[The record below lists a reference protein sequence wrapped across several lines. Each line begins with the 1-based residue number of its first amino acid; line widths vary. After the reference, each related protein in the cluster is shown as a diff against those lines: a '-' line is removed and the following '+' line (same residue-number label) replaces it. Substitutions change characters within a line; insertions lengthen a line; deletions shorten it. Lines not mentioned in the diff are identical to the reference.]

1 MKKLVLIIGISLF
14 SSSFT
19 NAQIETCDCKMDLD
33 FIIEKIRKMPS
44 YKKQIKGQNAEEF
57 EKLYSDLSSKMNI
70 PISIE
75 SCYKMLLQ
83 PMALINDIHASIKV
97 NTEFLSNA
105 IRKDKEKS
113 QTFKTSKRF
122 KSHPKFNKDLSLLKA
137 ELKKKLATEKE
148 GIYLLGKHEKIGIYY
163 DTNKK
168 DFIGVLLESNLIH
181 WELGEIRFYL
191 KHTNGNKYNM
201 YFYDIDTRTPRL
213 VKSLSFENG
222 RIWNYKKQGNPF
234 NNELLSEN
242 IEVATFKQINENT
255 QYLYFATFSNN
266 KRRELKA
273 FIEDTK
279 TKLTADNIIIDLRSN
294 NGGNS
299 KYSDPFL
306 KLLKDKNVYVITN
319 CFTGSNG
326 EQFTLKLLRNK
337 KAIHLGQTTR
347 GIIAYGMNYGYSYA
361 TPSGHFEITPTDMNF
376 HKYIAYE
383 GKGIIP
389 EVQLDFET
397 DWIEQ
402 TLDIINS
409 Y

>member
-1 MKKLVLIIGISLF
+1 MKKLILVLGISLL
-14 SSSFT
+14 SITAS
-19 NAQIETCDCKMDLD
+19 NAQIDTCDCKKDLD

-44 YKKQIKGQNAEEF
+44 YKKQIKGEKSEEF
-57 EKLYSDLSSKMNI
+57 ENLYLELSSKMTE
-70 PISIE
+70 PVSIE

-83 PMALINDIHASIKV
+83 PMSLINDVHASIKV
-97 NTEFLSNA
+97 NIEFLSKD
-105 IRKDKEKS
+105 IREDAQQLEAFKS
-113 QTFKTSKRF
+113 SEIF
-122 KSHPKFNKDLSLLKA
+122 KSHPKTDKDLSRLKV
-137 ELKKKLATEKE
+137 ELEKKVASEKE
-148 GIYLLGKHEKIGIYY
+148 GIYNFGKNEKIGIYY

-168 DFIGVLLESNLIH
+168 DFIGVLLESNSKH
-181 WELGEIRFYL
+181 WKIGEIRFYL
-191 KHTNGNKYNM
+191 KHINRNKYNM
-201 YFYDIDTRTPRL
+201 YFYDINTRTPRL
-213 VKSLSFENG
+213 VESLSFENG
-222 RIWNYKKQGNPF
+222 RIWSYKKQGNPF